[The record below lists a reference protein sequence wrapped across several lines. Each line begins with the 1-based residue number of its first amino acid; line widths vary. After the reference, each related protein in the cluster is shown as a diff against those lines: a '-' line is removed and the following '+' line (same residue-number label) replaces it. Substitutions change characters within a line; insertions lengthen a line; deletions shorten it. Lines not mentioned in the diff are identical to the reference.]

1 MEIEQQCQMA
11 KQASGAMAACSTA
24 DKNAALLAM
33 ADALDGAH
41 AAILLANHAD
51 IQNGQSSGLS
61 TALLDRLRLTED
73 RLLGVANSLRD
84 IVALPDPVGH
94 VSTGFRRPNGLQIIQ
109 QSVPIGV
116 IGIIYEARPN
126 VTVDAIG
133 LAIKSGNA
141 VVLRGSQS
149 ASHTN
154 RALVDV
160 LVAAAAPWIPDG
172 AVQLLQ
178 DTSRDGV
185 SVFLGMRDCIDVMVP
200 RGGAGLI
207 QRVVHEATMP
217 TIETGEGVCH
227 VYVDDQ
233 ANVDQALAIV
243 LNAKTQRPSVCN
255 ACETVLV
262 HESLAHWV
270 PTLVGALVERG
281 VTVRGCPGIQACH
294 QQVAPAQD
302 SDWGTEYLD
311 LIVAMKLVPS
321 CDAAIQHIN
330 HYGSKHSEVI
340 VSDAY
345 ASITAFTNRVDAAA
359 VLVNASSRFTDGGE
373 FGFGTEMGISTQ
385 KLHVRGPV
393 GLHHL
398 TTTKYIVY
406 GTGHVRQ

>member
-41 AAILLANHAD
+41 AAILLANHTD
-51 IQNGQSSGLS
+51 IQAGQASGLS
-61 TALLDRLRLTED
+61 SALLDRLRLTED

-84 IVALPDPVGH
+84 IVALPDPVGR
-94 VSTGFRRPNGLQIIQ
+94 VATGFRRPNGLQIIQ
-109 QSVPIGV
+109 QSVSIGV

-185 SVFLGMRDCIDVMVP
+185 SVFLGMRDCIDVMIP

-227 VYVDDQ
+227 VYVDEQ
-233 ANVDQALAIV
+233 ANLDQALAIV
-243 LNAKTQRPSVCN
+243 VNAKTQRPSVCN

-270 PTLVGALVERG
+270 PTVVGELVTRG
-281 VTVRGCPGIQACH
+281 VHVRGCPAVQACH
-294 QQVAPAQD
+294 QQVAPAQE
-302 SDWGTEYLD
+302 SDWGAEYLD
-311 LIVAMKLVPS
+311 LIVAMKMVPS

-330 HYGSKHSEVI
+330 QYGSHHSEVI

-398 TTTKYIVY
+398 TTRKYIVY
-406 GTGHVRQ
+406 GTGQIRD

>member
-61 TALLDRLRLTED
+61 TALLDRSRLTED

-160 LVAAAAPWIPDG
+160 LVAAAVPWIPDG

-185 SVFLGMRDCIDVMVP
+185 SVFLGMRDCIDVMIP
-200 RGGAGLI
+200 RGGSGLI

-294 QQVAPAQD
+294 QQVVPAQD
-302 SDWGTEYLD
+302 LDWGTEYLD

>member
-11 KQASGAMAACSTA
+11 KQASGAIAACSTA
-24 DKNAALLAM
+24 DKNTALLAM

-51 IQNGQSSGLS
+51 IQNGQSGGLS
-61 TALLDRLRLTED
+61 TALLDRLKLTED

-160 LVAAAAPWIPDG
+160 LVAAAASWIPDG

-185 SVFLGMRDCIDVMVP
+185 SVFLGMRDCIDVMIP

-262 HESLAHWV
+262 HESLVDWV

-281 VTVRGCPGIQACH
+281 VTVRGCPGVQACH
-294 QQVAPAQD
+294 QQVVPAQD